1 MKTYGF
7 CAITSYNNLSKGRLI
22 LTKHNYDI
30 EEWVTPTIGI
40 YVEVTDGVTLDDMN
54 RIEEIPLNMS
64 TDSYQIRVKAVYKNK
79 KGYYVKANK
88 IEYLDDVTISSML
101 AIFKDIKVSN

>member
-1 MKTYGF
+1 MNIYGF
-7 CAITSYNNLSKGRLI
+7 CVVKSYNNLSKGRLI

-40 YVEVTDGVTLDDMN
+40 YVEVTDGVTLGDMN
-54 RIEEIPLNMS
+54 RIEDIPLNMS

-79 KGYYVKANK
+79 KGYYIKANGIK
-88 IEYLDDVTISSML
+88 YLDVVTVVGML
-101 AIFKDIKVSN
+101 AIFKDIRVSE